1 MLTASIVRITFR
13 EATKLL
19 HFAGKPLTDS
29 RSTFIEL
36 GTRHH
41 TVAVLLRRT
50 LPLTFT
56 RLRSSMADSG
66 GDQPVAEAGGASGVG
81 AGAGGEGPA
90 GAGAGPGGEP
100 VVKSAKQLK
109 KDAKKKEKMEK
120 FQQKQAKMAAA
131 AAGQQKQNNSGSEA
145 RL

>member
-66 GDQPVAEAGGASGVG
+66 GDQPVAEAGGAR
-81 AGAGGEGPA
+81 GEGPA

>member
-1 MLTASIVRITFR
+1 MLTASLARITFR
-13 EATKLL
+13 EASKLL
-19 HFAGKPLTDS
+19 HFARKPLTAS

-41 TVAVLLRRT
+41 TVAVLFQRT
-50 LPLTFT
+50 LALTCT

-66 GDQPVAEAGGASGVG
+66 DQAAAGGASG
-81 AGAGGEGPA
+81 ADAGGEGA
-90 GAGAGPGGEP
+90 PGGSGEP

-145 RL
+145 RK

>member
-1 MLTASIVRITFR
+1 MLRANIVRTTFR

-19 HFAGKPLTDS
+19 HFARKPLTNS
-29 RSTFIEL
+29 ESTFVEL

-41 TVAVLLRRT
+41 TVATLIRRT
-50 LPLTFT
+50 VPLTQCT
-56 RLRSSMADSG
+56 RFRSSMADS
-66 GDQPVAEAGGASGVG
+66 GDQPVAEAGGASGAG
-81 AGAGGEGPA
+81 AGAA
-90 GAGAGPGGEP
+90 GAGAGAGEP